1 MTVSVGTHTS
11 INMRFLPVTRD
22 YSRGN
27 PTVSGK
33 QHSAVQPCVLMF
45 RLNRIIKKNGM
56 KQVIV
61 QASRSLQL
69 HHFSGLL
76 YVSLAV
82 NNLEHLLQRQVSF
95 HHGGSLLPLGNSQDK
110 NVFSY
115 PFTNFSHGQVQ
126 RLKNKTEPNFTV
138 NSLLFH
144 LPIISKVSVVTVLT
158 FHHIRYFWESKHFCY
173 QFHGSWIE
181 GKH

>member
-11 INMRFLPVTRD
+11 ENMRFLPVTRD
-22 YSRGN
+22 LVQNSRGN

-82 NNLEHLLQRQVSF
+82 NNLEHLLQRLVSF
-95 HHGGSLLPLGNSQDK
+95 HHDGSLLPLGNSQDK

-126 RLKNKTEPNFTV
+126 RLKKQN
-138 NSLLFH
+138 
-144 LPIISKVSVVTVLT
+144 
-158 FHHIRYFWESKHFCY
+158 
-173 QFHGSWIE
+173 
-181 GKH
+181 